1 MSVLYIHYVYIYIT
15 IKNKRIM
22 YDYEITY
29 RTRDG
34 VKCVDDGYGDHAQDA
49 MRNFKL
55 DYPTTTPIGAKKI
68 RN

>member
-1 MSVLYIHYVYIYIT
+1 
-15 IKNKRIM
+15 M
-22 YDYEITY
+22 YDYEITF

-34 VKCVDDGYGDHAQDA
+34 ATMKDYGYGDHAQDA

>member
-1 MSVLYIHYVYIYIT
+1 
-15 IKNKRIM
+15 M